1 MSNEYSFGLIAKNR
15 RRELGLTQDELARR
29 VGCAPI
35 TLRKIEADDLRPSV
49 QIAERIA
56 MALNIPLE
64 ERSAFVKLA
73 RIERV
78 FEEPHITPMPAPEE
92 IGSEDLSGRAIRGYA
107 LGERL
112 GSGGMGAVYRA
123 VQPLVEREVAIKII
137 LPMYANHPDFIRRFE
152 AEAQLVARLEHPHIV
167 PLYDYWREPSVA
179 YLIMRLLRG
188 GSVQTLLRSGTVLS
202 SETILRMMEQI
213 GSALS
218 ASHRAGVVHR
228 DLKPANVLLDE
239 DNNAYLA
246 DFGIAK
252 NLSSPSS
259 ETQADMVIGSPDY
272 ISPEQIRSE
281 FVRPQTDIYALGVML
296 YELLTG
302 KVPFR
307 GNTPFD
313 VMSQH
318 LNTPLPLLAEYRI
331 GLPKS
336 LDDVIE
342 RATAKDPLQRYENVE
357 LMLNDL
363 RSALRANLLEFK
375 SKPVSSRLLTEMDN
389 PYKGLRAFGEG
400 DAQDFNGRESL
411 IQQLLIKLGDT
422 GELSRF
428 LTIVGPS
435 GSGKSSVVK
444 AGLIPALRRGA
455 LPGSENWFI
464 IEMMPGAHPLEELE
478 AALLRVAVN
487 PPASLIEQ
495 FQKDSRGLI
504 RAVRRSLPND
514 PSIELVLV
522 IDQFE
527 EVFTLLQDETER
539 MRFLGLLV
547 NAILDESSRIRVILT
562 MRADFIDRPLGYVDF
577 GELIHQRMEIV
588 LPLTPDELESTI
600 ASPAERVGL
609 HLESGLI
616 AAILH
621 DLGDQPGTLPLLQY
635 ALTELYEKRAGNTL
649 TRSAY
654 LEIGGVMGA
663 LGRRAEEIFSSLD
676 EEGQVIAKQIF
687 LRLVTLGEGVEDTRR
702 RVLIYELENLK
713 FGDMDLRKVSRSFKA
728 TLDAFGNAR
737 LLSFD
742 RDPGTRGPT
751 VEVAHEAIIRE
762 WPRLRGW
769 LEESRTVVR
778 MQRQLS
784 IAASEWMNAKR
795 DASFLLSGTKLAQ
808 YEGWTVS
815 SALALTQHEIDYL
828 KASMTAR
835 DQKEMEEAER
845 QQRELES
852 AQKLAETESS
862 RAELQTRSAKQ
873 LRQRAVILSL
883 ALVLAVVL
891 AGVAVFFGNQ
901 ANKNAATAK
910 ANEKIAISRELAA
923 ASVANLEIDP
933 ERSILLALQAL
944 SIQYSSEAETA
955 LRSGLTTSRVKLTL
969 ASDADTV
976 SLAFS
981 LDGKQMATGDKN
993 GVIQIWDIQ
1002 TGQKIT
1008 RLNLNPASSITW
1020 MFYMRDGNQLV
1031 VGDSTGFIK
1040 IWNVSTGKLYSSI
1053 LAHSKGIDYMAF
1065 NVDGGR
1071 LATTNSSAIKIWD
1084 INTGKELFDLSGTAN
1099 ISSVAFS
1106 RDGTRFATASDDDK
1120 VIIWDTVTGKN
1131 LFTFVLG
1138 PEGCTYPNI
1147 VFNKLGTRLI
1157 SSDNCGAI
1165 RFWDISSNKGQELFH
1180 RNVPT
1185 SNGSVP
1191 LDLSPDGTQLAV
1203 TANQSISIWDTSTGF
1218 DLFVLPNDQ
1227 VAFFTGGFSP
1237 DGKLFAAGGYGAPI
1251 KVWDMSSPGK
1261 EEIVVT
1267 AHNGKRVGGVIFSP
1281 DGTRVLTESFAD
1293 GKIRMW
1299 DPATGQKLQE
1309 IIDPDICCSMA
1320 FNPSGTQLIIG
1331 SKKGVAQI
1339 RDPKNGK
1346 LEILLSGHT
1355 NSIVTVAFNPDG
1367 TKIATESYDGTV
1379 KIWDAKNG
1387 KQLISINVRT
1397 EGQVDRIAYS
1407 PDGKLLATTSADKNI
1422 GNGQVIVWEAATGK
1436 QLFSLGN
1443 EPDAPAP
1450 WGLSFNPDGNL
1461 LAVGYSDH
1469 VVRVWDISTL
1479 KSQTQPL
1486 LVLRGHSNLVWEV
1499 AFSPD
1504 GTLLATASHDGT
1516 VKLWKVSSGSEPW
1529 TELTTLTGHTAE
1541 VSGVAFS
1548 PDGKYL
1554 ASVRWDGTL
1563 RVYLSQNEDLI
1574 ATAKKRVTRSLTTE
1588 ECQKYLH
1595 VDVCPAAP

>member
-1 MSNEYSFGLIAKNR
+1 MSNEYSFGMIAKNL

-73 RIERV
+73 RTERV
-78 FEEPHITPMPAPEE
+78 FEEAHVTPMPRPEE

-112 GSGGMGAVYRA
+112 GNGGMGAVYRA

-167 PLYDYWREPSVA
+167 PLYDYWREPGVA

-188 GSVQTLLRSGTVLS
+188 GSVQSLLRSGTTLS

-318 LNTPLPLLAEYRI
+318 LNTPLPGLAENRI

-342 RATAKDPLQRYENVE
+342 HATAKDPLQRYENVE
-357 LMLNDL
+357 VMLNDL
-363 RSALRANLLEFK
+363 RSALGSNPHQIK
-375 SKPVSSRLLTEMDN
+375 SKVSSFEKTVPPLTELDN
-389 PYKGLRAFGEG
+389 PYKGLRAFTEG
-400 DAQDFNGRESL
+400 DAQDFNGREAL
-411 IQQLLIKLGDT
+411 IQQLLTRLGDA

-487 PPASLIEQ
+487 PPSSLMEQ

-514 PSIELVLV
+514 PNIDLVLV

-527 EVFTLLQDETER
+527 EMFTLVQDETER
-539 MRFLGLLV
+539 LRFLGLLV
-547 NAILDESSRIRVILT
+547 TAILDENSRVRVILT

-609 HLESGLI
+609 QLESGLI
-616 AAILH
+616 SAILH

-649 TRSAY
+649 TKSAY
-654 LEIGGVMGA
+654 QEIGGVLGA
-663 LGRRAEEIFSSLD
+663 LGRRAEEVFMGLD
-676 EEGQVIAKQIF
+676 EEGQVIARQIF

-713 FGDMDLRKVSRSFKA
+713 FGDMDLRKVFRAFKM

-762 WPRLRGW
+762 WPRLREW
-769 LEESRTVVR
+769 LEETRTLVR

-784 IAASEWMNAKR
+784 MAASEWMDAKR

-815 SALALTQHEIDYL
+815 SAIALTQHEINYL
-828 KASMTAR
+828 KASVAAR
-835 DQKEMEEAER
+835 DQREMEEAAR

-852 AQKLAETESS
+852 
-862 RAELQTRSAKQ
+862 
-873 LRQRAVILSL
+873 
-883 ALVLAVVL
+883 
-891 AGVAVFFGNQ
+891 
-901 ANKNAATAK
+901 
-910 ANEKIAISRELAA
+910 
-923 ASVANLEIDP
+923 
-933 ERSILLALQAL
+933 
-944 SIQYSSEAETA
+944 
-955 LRSGLTTSRVKLTL
+955 
-969 ASDADTV
+969 
-976 SLAFS
+976 
-981 LDGKQMATGDKN
+981 
-993 GVIQIWDIQ
+993 
-1002 TGQKIT
+1002 
-1008 RLNLNPASSITW
+1008 
-1020 MFYMRDGNQLV
+1020 
-1031 VGDSTGFIK
+1031 
-1040 IWNVSTGKLYSSI
+1040 
-1053 LAHSKGIDYMAF
+1053 
-1065 NVDGGR
+1065 
-1071 LATTNSSAIKIWD
+1071 
-1084 INTGKELFDLSGTAN
+1084 
-1099 ISSVAFS
+1099 
-1106 RDGTRFATASDDDK
+1106 
-1120 VIIWDTVTGKN
+1120 
-1131 LFTFVLG
+1131 
-1138 PEGCTYPNI
+1138 
-1147 VFNKLGTRLI
+1147 
-1157 SSDNCGAI
+1157 
-1165 RFWDISSNKGQELFH
+1165 
-1180 RNVPT
+1180 
-1185 SNGSVP
+1185 
-1191 LDLSPDGTQLAV
+1191 
-1203 TANQSISIWDTSTGF
+1203 
-1218 DLFVLPNDQ
+1218 
-1227 VAFFTGGFSP
+1227 
-1237 DGKLFAAGGYGAPI
+1237 
-1251 KVWDMSSPGK
+1251 
-1261 EEIVVT
+1261 
-1267 AHNGKRVGGVIFSP
+1267 
-1281 DGTRVLTESFAD
+1281 
-1293 GKIRMW
+1293 
-1299 DPATGQKLQE
+1299 
-1309 IIDPDICCSMA
+1309 
-1320 FNPSGTQLIIG
+1320 
-1331 SKKGVAQI
+1331 
-1339 RDPKNGK
+1339 
-1346 LEILLSGHT
+1346 
-1355 NSIVTVAFNPDG
+1355 
-1367 TKIATESYDGTV
+1367 
-1379 KIWDAKNG
+1379 
-1387 KQLISINVRT
+1387 
-1397 EGQVDRIAYS
+1397 
-1407 PDGKLLATTSADKNI
+1407 
-1422 GNGQVIVWEAATGK
+1422 
-1436 QLFSLGN
+1436 
-1443 EPDAPAP
+1443 
-1450 WGLSFNPDGNL
+1450 
-1461 LAVGYSDH
+1461 
-1469 VVRVWDISTL
+1469 
-1479 KSQTQPL
+1479 
-1486 LVLRGHSNLVWEV
+1486 
-1499 AFSPD
+1499 
-1504 GTLLATASHDGT
+1504 
-1516 VKLWKVSSGSEPW
+1516 GSEI
-1529 TELTTLTGHTAE
+1529 G
-1541 VSGVAFS
+1541 
-1548 PDGKYL
+1548 
-1554 ASVRWDGTL
+1554 
-1563 RVYLSQNEDLI
+1563 
-1574 ATAKKRVTRSLTTE
+1574 
-1588 ECQKYLH
+1588 
-1595 VDVCPAAP
+1595 